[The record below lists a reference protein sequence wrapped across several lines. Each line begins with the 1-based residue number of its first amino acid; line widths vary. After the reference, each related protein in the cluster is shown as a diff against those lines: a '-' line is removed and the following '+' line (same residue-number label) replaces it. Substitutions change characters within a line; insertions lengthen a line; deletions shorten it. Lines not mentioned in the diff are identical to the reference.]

1 MFQSNKEYLEFLK
14 QSGVHSFL
22 KETPNNYLKDQQ
34 NETNIALNKDKK
46 RLDEITEIN
55 ELIPLIINHKS
66 SLQNT
71 AKNLVLFDGNT
82 KSKLMIIGDAPGIE
96 EDEQG
101 LPFVGSSGQLLNKML
116 SAIQSFSLK
125 PDSLNASKLTLLPEY
140 RWDRA
145 TDQQQFMGFR
155 VTRTISFTITEI
167 DRLGAALSALAN
179 AGATLISS
187 PIMGSSSAQDAKD
200 DALVKAVEDAH
211 EKLKLLAKASD
222 MSLARVIQISEVP
235 LSLPRSQPTLMR
247 RETAPH
253 LDSSDTFVQ
262 GNLTF
267 VAKVTVQ
274 AEAE

>member
-1 MFQSNKEYLEFLK
+1 M
-14 QSGVHSFL
+14 
-22 KETPNNYLKDQQ
+22 
-34 NETNIALNKDKK
+34 KK
-46 RLDEITEIN
+46 SRFWFPI
-55 ELIPLIINHKS
+55 
-66 SLQNT
+66 Q
-71 AKNLVLFDGNT
+71 LVLGLLASLPSLAATQLDVSGTGMVSVAPDEATINAEV
-82 KSKLMIIGDAPGIE
+82 SLLHRDAGEAQVRASE
-96 EDEQG
+96 EID
-101 LPFVGSSGQLLNKML
+101 KML